1 MQKMQLLKDRI
12 AYLNL
17 TEINRNI
24 ENILQQA
31 SVEKMNLTDYSIKIF
46 EHEVNYRRQKAVD
59 LKLKKTKPA
68 ARKDLPV
75 PDGPIIRRLKFCSS
89 QKSSLS

>member
-31 SVEKMNLTDYSIKIF
+31 SVEKM
-46 EHEVNYRRQKAVD
+46 
-59 LKLKKTKPA
+59 
-68 ARKDLPV
+68 
-75 PDGPIIRRLKFCSS
+75 
-89 QKSSLS
+89 